1 MENLE
6 NILESILFTNGDAV
20 DISDI
25 TSKIDVTKA
34 EINKAV
40 NKLKSKYNE
49 NSGIV
54 LLTFNNKLQ
63 LASSGKYAN
72 EVSLVLNPIRQRNLS
87 KATLET
93 ASIVAYKQPVTRME
107 IEEVRGVSS
116 DYAINIL
123 LEHNLIEIVG
133 RKDTVG
139 KPVLFGTT
147 DEFLKR
153 FNLSSIDEL
162 PDYNTLLEKVKIIEH
177 KDDRLYNHFEVKP
190 EDESATSAIN
200 PEDLEPVIGET
211 YEEDFKPSPKSESKE
226 KKSKN
231 KSSDVENTEQANMKN
246 TAKNSEKI
254 NGEFIENANT
264 VNGSANNE
272 KSTININVIVDDEVD
287 KSLSNSDNDFID
299 NLEVLEDDEF
309 DIDNGD
315 SLDDLDDDEL
325 GINDDDELDDFDDFD
340 DDDFV

>member
-40 NKLKSKYNE
+40 NKLKNKYGE

-107 IEEVRGVSS
+107 IEEIRGVSS

-153 FNLSSIDEL
+153 FNLSSLDEL
-162 PDYNTLLEKVKIIEH
+162 PDYNTLLEKVRVIEN
-177 KDDRLYNHFEVKP
+177 KDDRLYNHFEVKS
-190 EDESATSAIN
+190 EGENEEEQVAVSEEKLD
-200 PEDLEPVIGET
+200 PVIGEK
-211 YEEDFKPSPKSESKE
+211 YDEDFKPEQTEKSDFDEEITEYKTETEPEKEVQEKSEKAEEERDKE
-226 KKSKN
+226 
-231 KSSDVENTEQANMKN
+231 DEN
-246 TAKNSEKI
+246 NS
-254 NGEFIENANT
+254 
-264 VNGSANNE
+264 
-272 KSTININVIVDDEVD
+272 
-287 KSLSNSDNDFID
+287 
-299 NLEVLEDDEF
+299 LEDNEDDLLENNHN
-309 DIDNGD
+309 DD
-315 SLDDLDDDEL
+315 LDDLDDDDDDDDFDD
-325 GINDDDELDDFDDFD
+325 NDDDDDDDDFD
-340 DDDFV
+340 DDEYDDDDDDDDDFV